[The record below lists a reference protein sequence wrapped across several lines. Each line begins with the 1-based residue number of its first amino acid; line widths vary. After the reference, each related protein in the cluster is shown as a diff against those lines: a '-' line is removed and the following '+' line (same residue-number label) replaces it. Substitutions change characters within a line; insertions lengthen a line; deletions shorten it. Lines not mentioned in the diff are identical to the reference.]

1 MRDGPSIERGI
12 LCNVLCDVHGGDV
25 RGIHS
30 SKCLWGGIASDCRSF
45 AIVRG
50 WWVLGRD
57 CSDELAWA
65 THVSKK
71 GWLMSSDQ
79 FSEKPLPQ
87 GKKRCPYCGE
97 ILKASDAACWLCLE
111 NVGVQEGWP
120 EPSPSDR
127 ANLHRTHASSGE
139 SAALAIFGIL
149 AVLWIIGTAFEAP
162 GMLLILLVLA
172 VPALIRAAMSAQ
184 RGADDIE
191 RTPNFFLL
199 FLNSLGVAG

>member
-1 MRDGPSIERGI
+1 
-12 LCNVLCDVHGGDV
+12 
-25 RGIHS
+25 
-30 SKCLWGGIASDCRSF
+30 
-45 AIVRG
+45 
-50 WWVLGRD
+50 
-57 CSDELAWA
+57 
-65 THVSKK
+65 
-71 GWLMSSDQ
+71 MSSDQ

-199 FLNSLGVAG
+199 FLNSLGVAALVGVASAIAFWATCVVICFGGLGLGALSNHGSGTGLLYISVGGGIIIGVIVAGWLLYATRPRKR